1 MLRRLLVSAAA
12 ITVLSGAIFVADTT
26 VTPTPAFAE
35 SGCYSSPAGDVDD
48 LALKSVVHAPE
59 ADLLAMCVDHND
71 ERVQITTRA
80 VAMADP
86 NTSPVWADEKLA
98 FGAVLDTNGD
108 GQADFSAN
116 LVRPTG
122 GQVQATVVRTDNS
135 DKVCDAKSA
144 YNGLQYVLEIPRS
157 CIGKPNE
164 VKAAVFLIRN
174 PSFTSDGKQQGQIND
189 IPYRRGMVGPFE
201 RVNDLMQFRVKRM
214 AGPSRVHTAM
224 AISQNHFG
232 PGTAGAVV
240 LARQGDFPD
249 ALAAASLARAVNG
262 PVLLTVNDQ
271 LYGEVANEM
280 RRVLG
285 PGGGTVYLA
294 GGHNAL
300 RPQVEDQIR
309 AAGFKPVRL
318 AGASRVET
326 ATAIANI
333 AKQNPSTV
341 VVADGREFGDALV
354 AGSLASHLSGV
365 QLLTNGNDLHPAN
378 AQWLDSHPGVKVIAI
393 GNKARQALGNRAHKV
408 YDAGTPMAT
417 SLMVAKAEYK
427 NPSTVGIANGLRF
440 PDGLA
445 GGPNIAAAHGP
456 LLLTYP
462 DVLPEDTKKWLREQT
477 QVDEVR
483 GYGGPVA
490 ISNQILNDAARK

>member
-1 MLRRLLVSAAA
+1 MLRRLLVSAATMTA
-12 ITVLSGAIFVADTT
+12 LTGAVFVADAS

-48 LALKSVVHAPE
+48 LTLKSVVPAPE

-71 ERVQITTRA
+71 DRVQISARA
-80 VAMADP
+80 VAMHDP

-98 FGAVLDTNGD
+98 LGAVLDTNND

-116 LVRPTG
+116 WVRAKN
-122 GQVQATVVRTDNS
+122 GQVQATVVRSDNS
-135 DKVCDAKSA
+135 DKVCDAKTA
-144 YNGLQYVLEIPRS
+144 FNGIQYILEIPRE
-157 CIGKPNE
+157 CIGKPAE
-164 VKAAVFLIRN
+164 VKAAAFLIRN
-174 PSFTSDGKQQGQIND
+174 PSFSADGKQQGQIND

-201 RVNDLMQFRVKRM
+201 RASDLMQYRVKRM

-224 AISQNHFG
+224 AISQSHFG

-249 ALAAASLARAVNG
+249 ALAASSLARAVNG

-271 LYGEVANEM
+271 LYGEVGEEI

-294 GGHNAL
+294 GGPNAL

-309 AAGFKPVRL
+309 ALGYNPVRL
-318 AGASRVET
+318 AGPSRVET
-326 ATAIANI
+326 ATAIANV
-333 AKQNPSTV
+333 AKQTPKTV
-341 VVADGREFGDALV
+341 VVADGREFADALV
-354 AGSLASHLSGV
+354 AGSLAAHLGGV

-378 AQWLDSHPGVKVIAI
+378 AAWLNQHPGIQVIAI
-393 GNKARQALGNRAHKV
+393 GGKARQALGNRATKV

-417 SLMVAKAEYK
+417 SLMVAKAEYP
-427 NPSTVGIANGLRF
+427 NPTAVGIANGLRF

-445 GGPNIAAAHGP
+445 GATNIASVHGP

-462 DVLPEDTKKWLREQT
+462 DVLPEDTKAWLRSQT

-490 ISNQILNDAARK
+490 MSNQILNDAARK

>member
-1 MLRRLLVSAAA
+1 MLRRLVVSAAA
-12 ITVLSGAIFVADTT
+12 MTALSGAVFVADAS
-26 VTPTPAFAE
+26 VNPTPAFAE

-71 ERVQITTRA
+71 DRVQITARA
-80 VAMADP
+80 VAMHDP

-98 FGAVLDTNGD
+98 LGAVLDTDND
-108 GQADFSAN
+108 GKEDYSTN
-116 LVRPTG
+116 MVRPTG
-122 GQVQATVVRTDNS
+122 GQLQATVVRTDNS
-135 DKVCDAKSA
+135 DKVCDAKA
-144 YNGLQYVLEIPRS
+144 AFNGLQYVIEIPRD
-157 CIGKPNE
+157 CIGKPKD
-164 VKAAVFLIRN
+164 VKVATFMIRN
-174 PSFTSDGKQQGQIND
+174 PSFSADGKQQGQIND

-201 RVNDLMQFRVKRM
+201 RASDLIQYRVKRM

-224 AISQNHFG
+224 SISQNHFG

-309 AAGFKPVRL
+309 AAGYKPVRL
-318 AGASRVET
+318 AGPSRVET
-326 ATAIANI
+326 ATAIANV
-333 AKQNPSTV
+333 AKQNPKTV
-341 VVADGREFGDALV
+341 VVADGREFADALV
-354 AGSLASHLSGV
+354 AGSLAAHLGGV

-378 AQWLDSHPGVKVIAI
+378 AQWLDRHPGIQVIAI
-393 GNKARQALGNRAHKV
+393 GGKARQALGNRAHKV

-427 NPSTVGIANGLRF
+427 NPTTVGIANGMRF

-445 GGPNIAAAHGP
+445 GAPNIAAAHGP

-462 DVLPEDTKKWLREQT
+462 DVLPEDTKQWLKSQT
-477 QVDEVR
+477 QVEQVR

-490 ISNQILNDAARK
+490 MSNQILNDAARK